1 MAPQGAH
8 PLTPM
13 KIKAMNTD
21 KLTGGMARLVNR
33 LLEEG
38 SFTGNEEV
46 DQLLRNSPNA
56 IILGLL
62 YEQRIRAEVAFTGA
76 YRLYERLGHLDMQQI
91 ANMDPEEF
99 LAAFAQSPAV
109 HRFSNKMADFT
120 QRVARVVANDLDGN
134 AANLWNDG
142 ADALTVQKRVQK
154 LPGFGPAKSGKLKYV
169 LHFLGYRD
177 YSDQ

>member
-1 MAPQGAH
+1 
-8 PLTPM
+8 M

-46 DQLLRNSPNA
+46 DELLRTDPNA

-76 YRLYERLGHLDMQQI
+76 FRLYERLGHLDMRQI
-91 ANMDPEEF
+91 AGMDPEAF
-99 LAAFAQSPAV
+99 HAAFAQSPAV

-120 QRVARVVANDLDGN
+120 QRVARVVAEDLDGN

-142 ADALTVQKRVQK
+142 ADAVTVQKRVQN
-154 LPGFGPAKSGKLKYV
+154 LPGFGPTKSGKLKYV